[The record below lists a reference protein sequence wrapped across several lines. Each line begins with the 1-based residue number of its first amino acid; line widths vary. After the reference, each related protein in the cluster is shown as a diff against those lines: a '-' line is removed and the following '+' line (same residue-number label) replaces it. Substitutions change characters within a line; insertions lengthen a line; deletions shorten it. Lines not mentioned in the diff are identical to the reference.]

1 MARAPHRAR
10 VFWLILWA
18 FMKISITTKLFLAVL
33 ATAVLAVVAM
43 GAASRWNF
51 ERGFLGYLNE
61 QEAQRLDTLQPRLA
75 AAYRQHGSWDFLRDS
90 PKTWFDLLGPRVAGT
105 RQESES
111 AGAGLQGQPDPDLT
125 GLNLRVSLL
134 DDRRRLIIGSFRIGP
149 PSSLRAIVVDGRTV
163 GWLALLPFQEVTS
176 GAGRRFLDE
185 QLRAG
190 WVIAGAALLLAAL
203 VAWLLSRMVVA
214 PVKRIAGATRQL
226 ASGDYA
232 TRVPPGARDELG
244 ALAQDFNALAL
255 TLGRNEA
262 LRRGFMSDVS
272 HELRTPLAVLR
283 GELEAA
289 EDGLRPLSPDLV
301 ASLQEEVATLG
312 KLVDDVYELS
322 LSDVGAL
329 TYRMAPTDVAA
340 LLRAALA
347 GFAPRFAAR
356 RIEVTLAL
364 PEAALCLADPD
375 RLRQLFN
382 NLLENTLRYTDA
394 GGRLMVRAGSADGRL
409 TLRFD
414 DSAPGVPAD
423 KLAQI
428 FERFFRADPSRNRAH
443 GGAGLGLAISRN
455 IVEAHRGSIAASASE
470 LGGVCMTVSLPLHTG
485 SQP

>member
-1 MARAPHRAR
+1 MNPMHIRKSIRLGITFKLYLA
-10 VFWLILWA
+10 ILLCCVVIA
-18 FMKISITTKLFLAVL
+18 GAV
-33 ATAVLAVVAM
+33 AGAM
-43 GAASRWNF
+43 GVSF
-51 ERGFLGYLNE
+51 TRGFLGYLNE

-75 AAYRQHGSWDFLRDS
+75 AAYRQHGSWDFLRNS

-111 AGAGLQGQPDPDLT
+111 AGPGLQGEPDPDLT

-134 DDRRRLIIGSFRIGP
+134 DDQRRLIIGSFRIGP
-149 PSSLRAIVVDGRTV
+149 PSSLRPIAVDGRTV

-185 QLRAG
+185 QLRAS

-203 VAWLLSRMVVA
+203 VAWLLSRMVLA

-262 LRRGFMSDVS
+262 LRRDFMSDVS

-283 GELEAA
+283 GELEAV
-289 EDGLRPLSPDLV
+289 EDGLRPLSPELV

-329 TYRMAPTDVAA
+329 SYRMAPVDVAA
-340 LLRAALA
+340 LLRASLA
-347 GFAPRFAAR
+347 GFAPRFTAQ
-356 RIEVTLAL
+356 RIEVTLAA
-364 PEAALCLADPD
+364 PERALCLADPD

-394 GGRLMVRAGSADGRL
+394 GGRLAVRADLGAGQL

-428 FERFFRADPSRNRAH
+428 FERFFRADPSRKRAN

-455 IVEAHRGSIAASASE
+455 IVEAHRGSIAAGASE
-470 LGGVCMTVSLPLHTG
+470 LGGVRMTVTLPLHTG